1 MWTGFVNGVPLYD
14 EYDLAFEAG
23 AAPGAFTAVMI
34 RCTGCDGGALGEGW
48 TLGEGQLSA
57 DNRTA
62 VIVFDG
68 GPTLHGNVSEDCST
82 ILWDNNSAWQE
93 TSGIEVVHLLSMSH
107 IDVGYHVGYSAFARI
122 IEVLQAYVDLFFPR
136 AIAIARHARPRRPG
150 APALHVAQL
159 AAVALP
165 ALPG

>member
-1 MWTGFVNGVPLYD
+1 MLVVRLVVRAALLAWPLAAAASAAAAAPRARGALGRARASSSPSPSTSCATLPGVWTGFVNGVPLYD
-14 EYDLAFEAG
+14 EYDLQFEAG

-34 RCTGCDGGALGEGW
+34 RCTGCAGGALGEGW

-62 VIVFDG
+62 VIAFDG

-93 TSGIEVVHLLSMSH
+93 TS
-107 IDVGYHVGYSAFARI
+107 
-122 IEVLQAYVDLFFPR
+122 PT
-136 AIAIARHARPRRPG
+136 
-150 APALHVAQL
+150 AP
-159 AAVALP
+159 P
-165 ALPG
+165 PPS